1 MKKCLKK
8 HVGLFTFLTL
18 SRDFRFQPPL
28 EISIGM
34 IGAYRGS
41 CTRPHSLNSVQ
52 HVVCQLQ
59 VYRLFPVLGLGYKF
73 NYDQKSTFS
82 LSYYITYNLTGPEEF
97 I

>member
-1 MKKCLKK
+1 
-8 HVGLFTFLTL
+8 
-18 SRDFRFQPPL
+18 
-28 EISIGM
+28 M

-59 VYRLFPVLGLGYKF
+59 AYRLFPVLGLGYKF
-73 NYDQKSTFS
+73 HYDQKSTFS
-82 LSYYITYNLTGPEEF
+82 LSAELI